1 MFHSFRIRLSFLL
14 CVFLSGGTA
23 SLLAGDAPMVTHI
36 GQFQGL
42 SGGDFLNGR
51 GMDLTGVVTMVDTK
65 RGLIAMQDETG
76 AVAVYL
82 AQQAGTVSSGQ
93 LIRLQSAHCSPY
105 CAQLPDFPF
114 SPSGWDLRRSF
125 EAPTNWGDY
134 HLTRMRGFL
143 HPPVSGE
150 YTFWIASDNSS
161 DLWLG
166 SDASPGD
173 IKRIAF
179 IERGNWVHSREW
191 SRYPSQRSEAV
202 PLVAGRSY
210 YIEAVQE
217 QLLQDDNIAVAW
229 RGPSI
234 PQSVIDGAFLTPW
247 SETSPYGSLSLSNG
261 ILREYWTNY
270 SVGAVEGVSGP
281 RAFESV
287 ITPQEPKLAILGRSP
302 LPTAV
307 RLNLTQPLSPDDN
320 FRWAVVEGDIAFA
333 GGDERGGMIELV
345 NGSSEAEVNIANA
358 ASSSLAKF
366 PSGRVRVEGVCEGTH
381 GVNGEPRIGFIWTQS
396 SEQILPANQ
405 LLPIQETAIA
415 PSNSA
420 SRLFGSGMIGGFYWT
435 HGIVTFS
442 GHAQNKDYLIVQ
454 EPSAAVFIAQTGRN
468 ASHSLHA
475 GELVEMGGSLV
486 SGDLGPEVYP
496 MIIHERGW
504 APMPEPAPA
513 PRFPAVGRPD
523 GIWTELEGI
532 VHAVNADGS
541 LLLMTQGGPVNVWI
555 GEAPPERANFID
567 ARLRVRGDLLVSRST
582 HPVLLTPSA
591 RFIDVE
597 EPPVANPFAAP
608 LRSVQELESERLL
621 PSFGHRVRL
630 NVNVTYQSGPM
641 IFAQDGT
648 GGVRVRLAEDHL
660 LDRGQPLTIAAF
672 PEAGSHT
679 LILTEAVTQPAH
691 VIQDLRP
698 IAFDPSQGDITRH
711 DGELVTISA
720 TLLDEKF
727 EAGMS
732 VLELQAGQQM
742 FEAIL
747 AGERGT
753 PPKFRAGSVLGVTGV
768 LNLGPL
774 DALPAE
780 ARVKIPPT
788 ASFTLLLPSPS
799 EAIVLRGP
807 PWWTWKRAAVL
818 ICTLSSILIGAVLWI
833 RLLRRRLQKQQAAQL
848 AFSRQILHS
857 QESERR
863 RIAANLHDS
872 LGQNLL
878 VIKNQA
884 CLAMQSA
891 SDAAQLRR
899 RLDEISGVASQAI
912 DDVRQITLNLRP
924 YQLDRL
930 GMTEAVR
937 AAISVAS
944 ENSHVLFATHVD
956 KIDDL
961 FDAESEIHVFRIV
974 QESVNNIL
982 KHSAATEAA
991 VVIKKR
997 AGGLTLSIRDNGR
1010 GFDAAAPA
1018 PNRGYGLNGITE
1030 RVRILSGTLA
1040 VDSSPDQGTT
1050 ITVEIPLPAN
1060 HHAKRTQSADRG

>member
-1 MFHSFRIRLSFLL
+1 MFHNFRIRLGFLL
-14 CVFLSGGTA
+14 CIFLSQAIA
-23 SLLAGDAPMVTHI
+23 SMLADDAPIIAQI

-42 SGGDFLNGR
+42 SGGDFLSGR
-51 GMDLTGVVTMVDTK
+51 ALDLTGVVTMVDTN
-65 RGLIAMQDETG
+65 RGIIAMQDGTG
-76 AVAVYL
+76 AVAVHL
-82 AQQAGTVSSGQ
+82 ALPPGTVSAGQ
-93 LIRLQSAHCSPY
+93 LIRLQSPNCSPY

-114 SPSGWDLRRSF
+114 SPSGWDLRTSF

-166 SDASPGD
+166 SDANPGNV
-173 IKRIAF
+173 KRIAF

-191 SRYPSQRSEAV
+191 SRYPSQRSEPV
-202 PLVAGRSY
+202 PLVAGRFY

-217 QLLQDDNIAVAW
+217 QLLEDDNIAVAW

-234 PQSVIDGAFLTPW
+234 PQSVIDGSFLVPW
-247 SETSPYGSLSLSNG
+247 SETLPYGSLSRSNG

-281 RAFESV
+281 RPFDSV
-287 ITPQEPKLAILGRSP
+287 ITPRAPKLAILGRSP
-302 LPTAV
+302 LPAAA
-307 RLNLTQPLSPDDN
+307 RLNLNQPLSPDDN
-320 FRWAVVEGDIAFA
+320 FRWADVEGDIAFA
-333 GGDERGGMIELV
+333 GADNGSGLIELV
-345 NGSSEAEVNIANA
+345 NGSSGAQVNVASVG
-358 ASSSLAKF
+358 SSSMAKL
-366 PSGRVRVEGVCEGTH
+366 PGGRVRVEGVCEGTH
-381 GVNGEPRIGFIWTQS
+381 GVNGELRIGFIWTPS

-420 SRLFGSGMIGGFYWT
+420 SRLFGSRAIGGFYWT
-435 HGIVTFS
+435 HGIVTFD
-442 GHAQNKDYLIVQ
+442 GHAQSKDYLVIQ

-468 ASHSLHA
+468 LSHPLQV

-513 PRFPAVGRPD
+513 PRFPAIGRPD
-523 GIWTELEGI
+523 GLWTELEGI
-532 VHAVNADGS
+532 VHAINADGS

-555 GEAPPERANFID
+555 GQAWREPAKFVD
-567 ARLRVRGDLLVSRST
+567 AKLRIHGDLLLSRLAR
-582 HPVLLTPSA
+582 PILLTPSA
-591 RFIDVE
+591 RFVDVE
-597 EPPVANPFAAP
+597 EPPVENPFAAP

-630 NVNVTYQSGPM
+630 KANVTYQFGSM
-641 IFAQDGT
+641 IFAQDSS
-648 GGVRVRLAEDHL
+648 GGIRVRLAGDQV
-660 LDRGQPLTIAAF
+660 LDPGQPLTIAAF
-672 PEAGSHT
+672 PEVGSQT
-679 LILTEAVTQPAH
+679 PILTEAVTRPAH
-691 VIQDLRP
+691 IVQDLHPTVLDLSR
-698 IAFDPSQGDITRH
+698 ADITRY
-711 DGELVTISA
+711 DAGLVTISA

-732 VLELQAGQQM
+732 VLELQAGQHM

-747 AGERGT
+747 ARERGT
-753 PPKFRAGSVLGVTGV
+753 LPKFHVESVLGLTGV
-768 LNLGPL
+768 LNLGAS
-774 DALPAE
+774 DALVTE
-780 ARVKIPPT
+780 ARVQIPAT
-788 ASFTLLLPSPS
+788 ASFTLLLRSPS

-807 PWWTWKRAAVL
+807 PWWTWKRAVTL
-818 ICTLSSILIGAVLWI
+818 ICALSSILFGAVLWI

-912 DDVRQITLNLRP
+912 DDVRQITWNLRP

-944 ENSHVLFATHVD
+944 ENSEVLFATHVD
-956 KIDDL
+956 AIDDM

-991 VVIKKR
+991 VVIKR
-997 AGGLTLSIRDNGR
+997 HAASLTLSIRDNGH

-1018 PNRGYGLNGITE
+1018 ANRGYGLNGITE
-1030 RVRILSGTLA
+1030 RLRILGGTLNI
-1040 VDSSPDQGTT
+1040 DSSPDQGTT
-1050 ITVEIPLPAN
+1050 ITAEIPLPAN
-1060 HHAKRTQSADRG
+1060 HHAKRTQSADRR